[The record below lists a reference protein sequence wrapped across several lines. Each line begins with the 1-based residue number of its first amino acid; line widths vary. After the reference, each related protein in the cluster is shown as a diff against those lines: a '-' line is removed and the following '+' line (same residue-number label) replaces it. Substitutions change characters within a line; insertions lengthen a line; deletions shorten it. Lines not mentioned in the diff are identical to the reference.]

1 MENALKCP
9 FCGNNLRKLFNKY
22 TAEPNQDFE
31 CGNYDC
37 DLYGIEIPEFV
48 WKSLAREKQDLGI
61 AREALRVVRNQYRLV
76 KPKGFSPRGDMAT
89 LCAMGEFAEK
99 ALEQIEHKA

>member
-48 WKSLAREKQDLGI
+48 WKSLAREKQDLKI
-61 AREALRVVRNQYRLV
+61 ARNALKDIVFCKQFDSVIAVRKYAD
-76 KPKGFSPRGDMAT
+76 S
-89 LCAMGEFAEK
+89 
-99 ALEQIEHKA
+99 ALEKIEHKE